1 MTNEGKGAVIIT
13 LWSIAF
19 HAGMFIAAGINRPI
33 GFMLMVT
40 ATLIMLIYLN
50 SERKLESEVKRR
62 KKYEQDCEWRIEE
75 AMRNDKN

>member
-1 MTNEGKGAVIIT
+1 MTDEGKGAVIIT

-50 SERKLESEVKRR
+50 SERKVESEVKRR
-62 KKYEQDCEWRIEE
+62 KKYEQDCARRAQE
-75 AMRNDKN
+75 AMNDKN